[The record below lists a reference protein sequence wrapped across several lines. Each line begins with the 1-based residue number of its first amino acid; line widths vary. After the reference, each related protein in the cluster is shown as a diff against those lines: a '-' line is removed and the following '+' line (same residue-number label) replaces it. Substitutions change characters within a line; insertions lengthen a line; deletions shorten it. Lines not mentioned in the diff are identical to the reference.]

1 MTRQVS
7 ILKAGPGI
15 TCQDRGRPGY
25 LAYGLSRG
33 GAADILALSEGAA
46 LLGQSPDLGAIVA
59 ENSER
64 FEADIRQALG
74 PSAS

>member
-46 LLGQSPDLGAIVA
+46 LAAGFRGALAEPRGGLTELGFCEFQWIPM
-59 ENSER
+59 
-64 FEADIRQALG
+64 
-74 PSAS
+74 